1 MIFEVAYEEGEIL
14 VTFRCKDEE
23 QFKRLMSTV
32 TLNEDVGGEKHG

>member
-23 QFKRLMSTV
+23 QFKKLVSTV
-32 TLNEDVGGEKHG
+32 TLNEDVEVKHD